1 MPCSNISD
9 YLRIRLGHDSRILKY
24 ALNKQSCGGD
34 VGGKGMIQSWLE
46 QYSAEELV
54 TFDPI
59 RFQAENP
66 SDDEV
71 HEYLL
76 LKNFLAVKAGIS
88 ILLGYQSGGRSDFCT
103 VRSIEHD
110 QKGTVLRADIRIDA
124 LTDEIKACGS
134 GCGGKS

>member
-9 YLRIRLGHDSRILKY
+9 FLRIRLGHDSRISKY

-34 VGGKGMIQSWLE
+34 VGERGMIQSWLE
-46 QYSAEELV
+46 QYSAEQLV
-54 TFDPI
+54 KIDSA
-59 RFQAENP
+59 RFLAENLAE
-66 SDDEV
+66 DDV

-76 LKNFLAVKAGIS
+76 LKNFVAVKAGIS
-88 ILLGYQSGGRSDFCT
+88 IMLGFQSGGKNDFCT
-103 VRSIEHD
+103 VRSIEYD

-124 LTDEIKACGS
+124 LTDEIMSCGP